1 MVIRNPIIPGF
12 NPDPS
17 IVRVGDDYYIA
28 TSSFSYFPGI
38 PVYHS
43 RDLVSWELSG
53 YAFNRPSQLPLTPD
67 RISGGLYAPTL
78 RWHDGLFYVIVT
90 NVTSGFT
97 GIVTASDPAGEW
109 SEAHFIPG
117 LFDPDIFWDDD
128 GRCYIAY
135 AAFGGEKRIRI
146 RELDT
151 EKWELVGEEHELWDG
166 ALTGA
171 HSPEAPHIY
180 KKDGWYYLMIA
191 EGGTEHFHA
200 VTIARSRE
208 LFGPYEGNRANPIL
222 THRHLSNSNPIC
234 NVGHADLV
242 ELPDGSWYAVFLGS
256 RIYGGYHKNLGRE
269 TFIAPVIWEDEW
281 PKIAPDTGRCEF
293 EYPAPALPAFDAKK
307 PAGFDDFDSDTLAGQ
322 WNFIGT
328 PVNDVYRIADSRL
341 YLRAVAEP
349 IRPTEIKKRRGGFMD
364 RSKPVEARALAYVG
378 RRQTDM
384 SFTACCKVEFSPADG
399 ATCGIAV
406 IQERYN
412 GLRIEIAD
420 EDGVRVA
427 RAVKYHATPVTQGF
441 DPEIDVGEDVLGRC
455 ALAEGSVTL
464 EISADGQDFSFRVS
478 DANGSTLLAEGVNG
492 GFMGSET
499 AGGFVGAYVGMFCS
513 GNGRDVDAEAA
524 FDSFDYTGR

>member
-1 MVIRNPIIPGF
+1 M
-12 NPDPS
+12 
-17 IVRVGDDYYIA
+17 
-28 TSSFSYFPGI
+28 
-38 PVYHS
+38 
-43 RDLVSWELSG
+43 
-53 YAFNRPSQLPLTPD
+53 
-67 RISGGLYAPTL
+67 
-78 RWHDGLFYVIVT
+78 
-90 NVTSGFT
+90 
-97 GIVTASDPAGEW
+97 
-109 SEAHFIPG
+109 
-117 LFDPDIFWDDD
+117 
-128 GRCYIAY
+128 
-135 AAFGGEKRIRI
+135 
-146 RELDT
+146 
-151 EKWELVGEEHELWDG
+151 
-166 ALTGA
+166 
-171 HSPEAPHIY
+171 
-180 KKDGWYYLMIA
+180 
-191 EGGTEHFHA
+191 
-200 VTIARSRE
+200 
-208 LFGPYEGNRANPIL
+208 
-222 THRHLSNSNPIC
+222 
-234 NVGHADLV
+234 GHADLV

-293 EYPAPALPAFDAKK
+293 EYPAPALPEFDAKK

-349 IRPTEIKKRRGGFMD
+349 IRPTEIKKSRGGFMD

-420 EDGVRVA
+420 ENGVRVA

-455 ALAEGSVTL
+455 TLAEGSVTL
-464 EISADGQDFSFRVS
+464 EISAEGQDFSFRVS

-513 GNGRDVDAEAA
+513 GNGKDVDAEAA